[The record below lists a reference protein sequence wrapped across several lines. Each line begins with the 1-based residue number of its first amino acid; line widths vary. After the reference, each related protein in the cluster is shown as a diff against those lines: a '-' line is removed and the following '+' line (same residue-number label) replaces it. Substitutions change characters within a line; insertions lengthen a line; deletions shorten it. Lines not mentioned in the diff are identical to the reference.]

1 MSRGK
6 VFTFSVHLIKF
17 MLALYTAPHTLHKK
31 MWPSRESSNPFN
43 HGCHTISCFCPSAYP
58 FPAHFALKIHFYSV
72 LRNLPCDFCSIYSS
86 QSVTTSRLF
95 PHFTISAPTL
105 SRSICLRLDLV
116 ELSASPVYAARK

>member
-17 MLALYTAPHTLHKK
+17 MLALSTLPRTFHRKK
-31 MWPSRESSNPFN
+31 KKWPSRESSNHFN
-43 HGCHTISCFCPSAYP
+43 HGCHTISCFCPSASP
-58 FPAHFALKIHFYSV
+58 FLAHFALKIHFYSV
-72 LRNLPCDFCSIYSS
+72 LRNLPCDSCSIYSS

-116 ELSASPVYAARK
+116 ELSTAPV